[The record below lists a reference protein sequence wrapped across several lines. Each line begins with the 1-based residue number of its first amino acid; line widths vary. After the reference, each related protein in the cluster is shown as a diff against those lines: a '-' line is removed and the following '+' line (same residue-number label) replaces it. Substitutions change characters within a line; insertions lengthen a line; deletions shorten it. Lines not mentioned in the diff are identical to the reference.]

1 MKKQVIQTVIVIGA
15 AALSVAACTSVPNSV
30 ELSHG
35 DAVRSNM
42 QAQVY
47 DPATIASPSSD
58 AVEGTDGQRMEA
70 VMETHRGQ
78 QGSAESVA
86 EPIVI
91 NMGQ

>member
-30 ELSHG
+30 EFSHG
-35 DAVRSNM
+35 DAVRSNI
-42 QAQVY
+42 QAQIY
-47 DPATIASPSSD
+47 DPATVANPSSD